1 MNPRL
6 KKIIFDKLNEDLS
19 KVEIILAENQSIW
32 FIDRANKY
40 WYFEL
45 EKSGKLW
52 WRYEFFTEF
61 FILFCLKIDEF
72 QPLLSEWVEGILN
85 YEVNTTT
92 DLCLPRPTA
101 VEGILNYGVNTT
113 VEVGIRIRTGVE
125 GVLNYGVNTT
135 DGALTVSDNMVE
147 GVLNHEVKATM
158 PKNNR
163 SIGVEGI
170 FDSNINMTPRSGH
183 RLHST
188 VEGILNHGYRKGSR
202 KVDEVLNH
210 EVDTNTEG
218 RHNKPRRVD
227 EVLNHEENSTVI
239 VGALSPLLME
249 EDINCKVNS
258 TCSALSP
265 PRATVERVLNR
276 KINST
281 VNLLGEFVPIVEEVL
296 NHRVT
301 ETSLSGWGGP
311 GSVEKVLNNGIT
323 ETIGTTIRDTQQVK
337 EMMSR
342 GDIVH
347 TPVEDILN
355 YKVVSISHANEQN
368 ELIQQILVHELIYEV
383 ESVTPLDTP
392 ASDSVNEVLKNS

>member
-113 VEVGIRIRTGVE
+113 
-125 GVLNYGVNTT
+125 

-210 EVDTNTEG
+210 E
-218 RHNKPRRVD
+218 
-227 EVLNHEENSTVI
+227 ENSTAI
-239 VGALSPLLME
+239 VGTVPPLLME

-265 PRATVERVLNR
+265 PRSTVERVLNR

-383 ESVTPLDTP
+383 ESATPLDTP